1 MKNKKRFLILI
12 TGAFLVLSGTSLF
25 YLFFNKAEALASE
38 TEVRELVENQFRGSI
53 ITSMQQKNEAYE
65 VFMENDMGEYQLTVD
80 GRTREIT
87 SLKLKNRKGD
97 AGGSEP
103 GSTGSEQEEPSDE
116 SENPVP
122 PAEEEPAP
130 SMLTRD
136 EAIEIAL
143 KEVPGKVEDVEL
155 DDEDGIKVYEVE
167 IEVDD
172 DSEATII
179 INAYTGEILSL
190 TWD

>member
-53 ITSMQQKNEAYE
+53 ITSMQQNNEAYE

-97 AGGSEP
+97 AGGEEP
-103 GSTGSEQEEPSDE
+103 DSAGSEQEEPSDE
-116 SENPVP
+116 SGNPVP
-122 PAEEEPAP
+122 PVEEEPAP